1 MKATDAQWI
10 ILFMLRGPMIRILIR
25 PIHDGPDNNNVR
37 VLNGSCDLLKAYS
50 PTPVC
55 HSSFFWP
62 RAAVVFTPFFPT
74 VGIVLKQNMSSNT
87 NMSRQ
92 KLAAE
97 FLDLAVIERMS
108 RVDLISLSF

>member
-10 ILFMLRGPMIRILIR
+10 ILFMLRRPMIRILIR

-37 VLNGSCDLLKAYS
+37 ALNGFCDLLKPYS

-74 VGIVLKQNMSSNT
+74 VGIVLKQNMSSHT
-87 NMSRQ
+87 NMSWR
-92 KLAAE
+92 KLAAD
-97 FLDLAVIERMS
+97 FLNSAAIEKMP